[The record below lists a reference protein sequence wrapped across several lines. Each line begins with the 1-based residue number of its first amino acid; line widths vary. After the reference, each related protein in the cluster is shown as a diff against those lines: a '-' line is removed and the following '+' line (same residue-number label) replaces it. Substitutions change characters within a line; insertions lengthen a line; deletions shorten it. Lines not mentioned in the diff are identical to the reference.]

1 MFNCVEVS
9 AVCVLFEVAAVQALR
24 AAMPPV
30 MRIESDPHTL
40 YGATR
45 GLPEP
50 LCQWPLPPL
59 IVTEK
64 GESLDEFAA
73 RSAPD
78 FFTSL
83 QVRCRCR
90 CSCPLQ
96 AFSVGACMCVMRG
109 RCVQVMMHV
118 MHKLEG
124 LHEAGWVHRDLKPGN
139 AIWLPSSNSW
149 TLIDFGSAARTGAPP
164 PPCQIIALGPANL
177 SPVP

>member
-1 MFNCVEVS
+1 M
-9 AVCVLFEVAAVQALR
+9 QALR

-40 YGATR
+40 SCATR

-50 LCQWPLPPL
+50 LNMWPLPPL

-83 QVRCRCR
+83 QVRRY
-90 CSCPLQ
+90 LL
-96 AFSVGACMCVMRG
+96 VLTENMVY
-109 RCVQVMMHV
+109 
-118 MHKLEG
+118 KLD
-124 LHEAGWVHRDLKPGN
+124 W
-139 AIWLPSSNSW
+139 
-149 TLIDFGSAARTGAPP
+149 
-164 PPCQIIALGPANL
+164 
-177 SPVP
+177 

>member
-1 MFNCVEVS
+1 MLFAQHVNSPMQQYAIKFFLHDSSFRVERA
-9 AVCVLFEVAAVQALR
+9 AVCYPVRISLPSFLPYPPTIRCTHGFLAMQQRSGFVDSLYSSTFTPEDGNNVKRNVGCVQALR

-40 YGATR
+40 SCATR

-50 LCQWPLPPL
+50 LNTWPLPPL

-83 QVRCRCR
+83 QVRRY
-90 CSCPLQ
+90 LL
-96 AFSVGACMCVMRG
+96 VLTENMVY
-109 RCVQVMMHV
+109 
-118 MHKLEG
+118 KLD
-124 LHEAGWVHRDLKPGN
+124 W
-139 AIWLPSSNSW
+139 
-149 TLIDFGSAARTGAPP
+149 
-164 PPCQIIALGPANL
+164 
-177 SPVP
+177 

>member
-1 MFNCVEVS
+1 M
-9 AVCVLFEVAAVQALR
+9 QALR

-30 MRIESDPHTL
+30 MKIESDPDTL
-40 YGATR
+40 SGATR

-50 LCQWPLPPL
+50 LCEWPLPPL

-90 CSCPLQ
+90 C
-96 AFSVGACMCVMRG
+96 
-109 RCVQVMMHV
+109 RCHC
-118 MHKLEG
+118 
-124 LHEAGWVHRDLKPGN
+124 RCRCRCRCRCN
-139 AIWLPSSNSW
+139 
-149 TLIDFGSAARTGAPP
+149 LITTEP
-164 PPCQIIALGPANL
+164 IE
-177 SPVP
+177 